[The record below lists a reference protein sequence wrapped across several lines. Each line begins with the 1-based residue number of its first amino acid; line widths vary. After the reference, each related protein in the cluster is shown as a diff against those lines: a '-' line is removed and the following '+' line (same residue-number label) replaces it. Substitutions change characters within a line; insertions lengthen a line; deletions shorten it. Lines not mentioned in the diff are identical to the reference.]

1 MMQSSQERLDNDV
14 ANGLGLISDK
24 LVHEGGF
31 WGVIGELNDNLANF
45 GFAVVGI
52 FIASWIVSPWSDRA
66 PDAANPAS
74 YQSYVNWSAA
84 IGARDLLAARPV
96 AAT

>member
-14 ANGLGLISDK
+14 AVST
-24 LVHEGGF
+24 LVRSR
-31 WGVIGELNDNLANF
+31 ARC
-45 GFAVVGI
+45 
-52 FIASWIVSPWSDRA
+52 AS
-66 PDAANPAS
+66 PAS

>member
-1 MMQSSQERLDNDV
+1 MMLPCP
-14 ANGLGLISDK
+14 
-24 LVHEGGF
+24 
-31 WGVIGELNDNLANF
+31 
-45 GFAVVGI
+45 
-52 FIASWIVSPWSDRA
+52 PWSDRA
-66 PDAANPAS
+66 PDAASTS

>member
-31 WGVIGELNDNLANF
+31 WGVIGGLNDNLANF

-52 FIASWIVSPWSDRA
+52 FIASWIVSTLVRSPARCRQPRQLPKLRQLERRDR
-66 PDAANPAS
+66 
-74 YQSYVNWSAA
+74 
-84 IGARDLLAARPV
+84 RP
-96 AAT
+96 

>member
-31 WGVIGELNDNLANF
+31 WGVIGGLNDSLANF
-45 GFAVVGI
+45 GFAVVR
-52 FIASWIVSPWSDRA
+52 WIVSTLVRSRARCRQPRQLPKLRQLERRDR
-66 PDAANPAS
+66 
-74 YQSYVNWSAA
+74 
-84 IGARDLLAARPV
+84 RP
-96 AAT
+96 

>member
-14 ANGLGLISDK
+14 ANGLRLISDK

-31 WGVIGELNDNLANF
+31 WGVIGGLNDNLANF

-52 FIASWIVSPWSDRA
+52 FIASWIVSTLVRSRTRCRQPRQLPKLRQLERRDR
-66 PDAANPAS
+66 
-74 YQSYVNWSAA
+74 
-84 IGARDLLAARPV
+84 RP
-96 AAT
+96 